1 MPNKPTARRPPST
14 DERRQR
20 RAFRAWWLVAI
31 LGATVGGLLLLLA
44 SGGDD
49 PEENPS
55 RAADATTA
63 APAGGLAECALLP
76 ETWEFAV
83 TGTEE
88 SSERGTRYLGTV
100 EIRNVSPGPIRVWQR
115 RSETSG
121 AGDVSEKWSGGGAVP
136 PGGSVT
142 ERLTYATLND
152 GPTSWLLT
160 TAVVAAEADGACE
173 RLVPTEDE
181 LDETATELELPFDV
195 AD

>member
-1 MPNKPTARRPPST
+1 MPNKPTARRPPSM

-49 PEENPS
+49 PEESPPP
-55 RAADATTA
+55 AADATTA

-88 SSERGTRYLGTV
+88 SSERGTPLRRDGRDPERIAGTH
-100 EIRNVSPGPIRVWQR
+100 PRVATTVR
-115 RSETSG
+115 
-121 AGDVSEKWSGGGAVP
+121 DV
-136 PGGSVT
+136 GS
-142 ERLTYATLND
+142 R
-152 GPTSWLLT
+152 
-160 TAVVAAEADGACE
+160 
-173 RLVPTEDE
+173 
-181 LDETATELELPFDV
+181 
-195 AD
+195 